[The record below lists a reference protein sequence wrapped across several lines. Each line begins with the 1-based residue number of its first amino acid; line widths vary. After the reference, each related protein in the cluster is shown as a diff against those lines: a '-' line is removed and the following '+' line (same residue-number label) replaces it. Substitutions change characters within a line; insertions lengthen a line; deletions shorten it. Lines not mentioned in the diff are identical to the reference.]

1 MHSVD
6 LRVYKQNM
14 RTDARRR
21 REMMTA
27 EQKREADA
35 AIARNVARLRQYASC
50 GTVLIYVSTPIEID
64 TFGII
69 EMCLKDGKRV
79 AVPRCIPDT
88 RDMEFH
94 YIESVEELAPGAF
107 GVLEPD
113 ADNAVFDLSDCRGV
127 LMILPALT
135 ADHFGYR
142 LGYGKGYYD
151 RYMGK
156 FKGQSAI
163 ICYDEDVVRRI
174 THGKFDA
181 AANVLVT
188 NKYIRTIK

>member
-14 RTDARRR
+14 RKNARQR
-21 REMMTA
+21 REQMPSEERA
-27 EQKREADA
+27 AADR
-35 AIARNVARLRQYASC
+35 AIADNVMRLRQYSAC
-50 GTVLIYVSTPIEID
+50 HTVLIYVSTPSEID

-69 EMCLKDGKRV
+69 ERCFRDGKKV
-79 AVPRCIPDT
+79 AVPRCIPNT

-94 YIESVEELAPGAF
+94 YIESIEELSSGAF
-107 GVLEPD
+107 GVLEPLET
-113 ADNAVFDLSDCRGV
+113 APRYDLSDCGGT
-127 LMILPALT
+127 LMLLPAIV

-151 RYMGK
+151 RYMGR
-156 FKGQSAI
+156 FTGDSAV
-163 ICYDEDVVRRI
+163 ICYDSDVVRRI

-181 AANVLVT
+181 AAHVLVT
-188 NKYIRTIK
+188 DKYIRTIK

>member
-14 RTDARRR
+14 RADARRR
-21 REMMTA
+21 RELMTE
-27 EQKREADA
+27 EQKREADS
-35 AIARNVARLRQYASC
+35 AIARNVLRLRQYASC
-50 GTVLIYVSTPIEID
+50 HTVLIYVSTPIEID

-69 EMCLKDGKRV
+69 EKCIKDGKRV

-94 YIESVEELAPGAF
+94 YIGGVEELSPGAF
-107 GVLEPD
+107 GVLEPA
-113 ADNAVFDLSDCRGV
+113 ADSPKFDIKDCGGA
-127 LMILPALT
+127 LMILPALR

-151 RYMGK
+151 RYMGR

-181 AANVLVT
+181 AAGVLVT
-188 NKYIRTIK
+188 DKYIRTIK